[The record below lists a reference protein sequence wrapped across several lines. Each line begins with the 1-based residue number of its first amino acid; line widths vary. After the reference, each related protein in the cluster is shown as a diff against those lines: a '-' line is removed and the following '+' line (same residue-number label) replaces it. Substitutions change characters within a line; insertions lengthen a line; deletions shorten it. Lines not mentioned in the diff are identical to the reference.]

1 MTLEGHQCTTA
12 LAWRTGGLSDDTGGT
27 GGYGDW
33 WEDATYGL
41 GRRPDC
47 GLESGLDATYG
58 RSGVQIL
65 GGC

>member
-1 MTLEGHQCTTA
+1 MTFEGHQCTTA

-41 GRRPDC
+41 GRRPDWVSMADWTPLTD
-47 GLESGLDATYG
+47 GAASRLRL
-58 RSGVQIL
+58 
-65 GGC
+65 